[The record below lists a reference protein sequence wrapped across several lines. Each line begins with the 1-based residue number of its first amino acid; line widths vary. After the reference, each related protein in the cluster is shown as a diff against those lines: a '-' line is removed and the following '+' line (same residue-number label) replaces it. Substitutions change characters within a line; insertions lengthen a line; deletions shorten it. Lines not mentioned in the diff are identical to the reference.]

1 MGTKRTRAGE
11 ACYLGWQIRV
21 SHRPGA
27 GEALNEDLPELLGT
41 EASGGDQPA
50 ALSKL
55 TSLIVGMAW
64 HRGRESARLGSS
76 SGLARA
82 RVPAGP
88 SSPHGHFGLQ
98 AHPSFAEHCSGI

>member
-1 MGTKRTRAGE
+1 MSAPAEECGVKFWVPQEGRVGTERTRAGE
-11 ACYLGWQIRV
+11 ACYLGWQTRM

-55 TSLIVGMAW
+55 TSVLGGPLLIVG
-64 HRGRESARLGSS
+64 L
-76 SGLARA
+76 
-82 RVPAGP
+82 
-88 SSPHGHFGLQ
+88 
-98 AHPSFAEHCSGI
+98 SF